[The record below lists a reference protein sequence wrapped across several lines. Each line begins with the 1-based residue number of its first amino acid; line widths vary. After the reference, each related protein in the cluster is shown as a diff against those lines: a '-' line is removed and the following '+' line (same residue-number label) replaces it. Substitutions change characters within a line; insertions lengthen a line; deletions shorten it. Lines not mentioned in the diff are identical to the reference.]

1 MAHPFVI
8 KAVSDRLAAG
18 FIEPDC
24 PIVGINE
31 RPGAD
36 RSRTAFVT
44 LQFPYSTSA
53 PATLGAPSGQWWM
66 EEGSFRFV
74 ISMPKGEGLG
84 RGPEWAERIASLYRG
99 EELGDL
105 VCLTASSPSIDDH
118 NDGEAFF
125 RLSFTV
131 TYEFQFQSL
140 GQ

>member
-1 MAHPFVI
+1 MAHPLVI

-18 FIEPDC
+18 FVEPDC

-53 PATLGAPSGQWWM
+53 PATLGAPGGQWWM
-66 EEGSFRFV
+66 EEGAFRFV

-84 RGPEWAERIASLYRG
+84 RGPEWAERIAALFRG
-99 EELGDL
+99 QEIDDL
-105 VCLTASSPSIDDH
+105 VCMASGSATINED
-118 NDGEAFF
+118 NETQAFF
-125 RLSFTV
+125 RLSFAIP
-131 TYEFQFQSL
+131 YEFHFQAIE
-140 GQ
+140 